1 MPAEHLLIIDD
12 DAELCEELSEMLRA
26 EGYAVTCVSD
36 SVKGEALIRSLDFDA
51 LILDSK
57 MPLVTG
63 LEILER
69 MKAENIKKKVILVS
83 GSPFMEKE
91 LKDKG
96 LKGTVSAVLGKPI
109 DFALLLEKIKA

>member
-83 GSPFMEKE
+83 GRPFVEKE
-91 LKDKG
+91 LKERG
-96 LKGTVSAVLGKPI
+96 LREMVSAVLGKPI